1 VARISK
7 TKPGGQSTL
16 ATTRL
21 LFPLSLFA
29 PSLVRMKSNGA
40 STFLDPRAMFVKVK
54 EYQWFGKVFGY

>member
-21 LFPLSLFA
+21 LFPLSPFA

-54 EYQWFGKVFGY
+54 EYQ